1 MPESAVVPYYFEGN
15 EVRTLVDDQG
25 ELWFVAK
32 DVFDALEIEW
42 KGSGSLGPLDDDER
56 GSVKVDTI
64 GGPQNMSAISESG
77 LYTLIVRSNKP
88 QAKPFRRWVTH
99 DVLPAIR
106 RTGSYSC
113 AIGQDAGRDQA
124 AKNIL
129 KACKII
135 ESELRVCKK
144 LGIDLATARHI
155 AVASAFQATGIDYA
169 PLLPARLSDPD
180 RDSILSFVDECCLL
194 GHGLTETSEIMFT
207 TYQHWNM
214 GEGSIPVSQ
223 SKFNAVIGGIG
234 GVVKNRMRVGG
245 KRITVFQGIQ
255 LV

>member
-1 MPESAVVPYYFEGN
+1 MPESAIVPYYFEGN
-15 EVRTLVDDQG
+15 KVRTLVDDQG

-32 DVFDALEIEW
+32 DVCGILELVNSREAL
-42 KGSGSLGPLDDDER
+42 KGLDEDELMSEKLTSGGQLREMNL
-56 GSVKVDTI
+56 
-64 GGPQNMSAISESG
+64 ISESG

-144 LGIDLATARHI
+144 LGIDLATARHL

-169 PLLPARLSDPD
+169 PLLPARPSDQD
-180 RDSILSFVDECCLL
+180 LDSILSFVDESCVL
-194 GHGLTETSEIMFT
+194 GHGLTETSAMMFT
-207 TYQHWNM
+207 AYQEWSM
-214 GEGSIPVSQ
+214 EAGSIQGVSQ
-223 SKFNAVIGGIG
+223 SKFNAVLGGIG